1 MALRA
6 ASWSPNPTPFP
17 TRNGKPIL
25 TTAIFNLYVAGR
37 TRRVVE
43 MEMQTETEM
52 EVEEKICRC
61 WRILEFYSGIGGMVG
76 TAIPGSHPFGEYLL
90 LLGFRS
96 LFSP

>member
-1 MALRA
+1 
-6 ASWSPNPTPFP
+6 
-17 TRNGKPIL
+17 
-25 TTAIFNLYVAGR
+25 
-37 TRRVVE
+37 
-43 MEMQTETEM
+43 MQTETEM